1 MAPTAFLAVS
11 RDLEVDSAD
20 EKKDNRMDLI
30 DRSSLWSTRITNCA
44 GGSGL
49 SAMSNA
55 ESGTHWVITSVV
67 REPLRTAIIYE
78 PLSHKR
84 FSSMLEDDF
93 IRICGPGRVT
103 MNALEL
109 QNDSWRC
116 GYICDFLY
124 LQQYQLIKDGVKPRF
139 EEFTQIPF
147 RWTEMHWLLLQ
158 LRDLQ
163 EDTESAIE
171 LGLQD
176 FFKPVWE
183 DNKQL
188 DIDAIYSKLTVLIL
202 LQTVPF
208 DSETNKQVMLDE
220 KLVGIKYIYILLL
233 TYYHDQAYK
242 YNMALKKTAL
252 KKKDCSVPLYSHSSP
267 TLVSL

>member
-1 MAPTAFLAVS
+1 
-11 RDLEVDSAD
+11 
-20 EKKDNRMDLI
+20 
-30 DRSSLWSTRITNCA
+30 
-44 GGSGL
+44 
-49 SAMSNA
+49 
-55 ESGTHWVITSVV
+55 
-67 REPLRTAIIYE
+67 
-78 PLSHKR
+78 
-84 FSSMLEDDF
+84 MLENDF

-103 MNALEL
+103 MNALKL

-124 LQQYQLIKDGVKPRF
+124 LDQYQLIKLGVEPRF
-139 EEFTQIPF
+139 EEVTLVPF

-176 FFKPVWE
+176 FFRPVWD

-188 DIDAIYSKLTVLIL
+188 DIDAICSKLTVLIL

-233 TYYHDQAYK
+233 TYYHDQALDARLLILELGLRAS
-242 YNMALKKTAL
+242 MFIFLEFRREISISRTQSREQL
-252 KKKDCSVPLYSHSSP
+252 HSE
-267 TLVSL
+267 